1 MNDLLIAIGGT
12 GLVTTMLNRIVEGF
26 FSRRRAK
33 ADAQRVEA
41 ESQRVVAEADHVD
54 VSTLELLQRMYMD
67 AMKEV
72 RTLAD
77 EVRTQSDEVRALN
90 KKVDACDEER
100 RELLAK
106 VDGLE
111 RKLGIVKE
119 AL

>member
-1 MNDLLIAIGGT
+1 MNDLLIAIAGT
-12 GLVTTMLNRIVEGF
+12 GLITTMMNRIVEGF

-33 ADAQRVEA
+33 AEAQRVEA

-54 VSTLELLQRMYMD
+54 VSTLELLQRMYLD

-72 RTLAD
+72 RSLAD
-77 EVRTQSDEVRALN
+77 EVRTLN

-100 RELLAK
+100 QELLSK
-106 VDGLE
+106 VEGLE